1 MATAT
6 FTVKNIQT
14 DTKPV
19 IQTRP
24 KIHNAMWTMNGDELT
39 AASPP
44 PPGIVSNFDNPAES
58 LVPQVLV
65 VAIVLNLLAIIFC
78 GIRLYTVKV
87 VIHRHQRDDD
97 LIFIGLLFA
106 TAYSVIQVYETR
118 NGAGH
123 HIWDVSRADA
133 VAFHKLSMVDLA
145 AYSLSVLF
153 TKASIL
159 VFYLRFP
166 LKRAVRIVVY
176 VVMFAT
182 VAYSLAGALGWA
194 YLCTPME
201 KIWDMDV
208 SGTCV
213 DRSMWWL
220 MLSVCNV
227 ATDLAILLLPIWIL
241 SPLSLRL
248 VKKIEMTIFLMAGGF
263 LPPVPKSA
271 RRKSFGRQAV
281 DDVPDAEMRTVRSNW
296 PLKNEEPFDHVE
308 YQDFRLSQDHK
319 TLYPAK
325 PVDVAEMF
333 EGCGGMVLGQGRLC
347 VVGTVAQVWDDP
359 VGSPASYPLQ
369 LSLRRTG
376 HVYRPAPRYMAL
388 VSEPW
393 YQSPVLRI
401 STDVM
406 SVDELGGSADD
417 AEKLGLGKMRGPVNV
432 ASDHVAASAMNV
444 SARIGS

>member
-1 MATAT
+1 
-6 FTVKNIQT
+6 
-14 DTKPV
+14 
-19 IQTRP
+19 
-24 KIHNAMWTMNGDELT
+24 MWTRSEDELT

-65 VAIVLNLLAIIFC
+65 VTIVLNLLAIIFC

-87 VIHRHQRDDD
+87 MIHRHQRDDD

-208 SGTCV
+208 PGTCV

-263 LPPVPKSA
+263 VLGPSIVRMVMIPLGFNNADFTWTASISIIWCVVEANVGIICTCLPFLKAFMKHVAPGIVKRFYVPDEPQSPTVFDRAAALQSLPPVPKSA

-308 YQDFRLSQDHK
+308 YQDIRLLQDHK
-319 TLYPAK
+319 TPYPAK
-325 PVDVAEMF
+325 PVDVAEM
-333 EGCGGMVLGQGRLC
+333 V
-347 VVGTVAQVWDDP
+347 
-359 VGSPASYPLQ
+359 
-369 LSLRRTG
+369 
-376 HVYRPAPRYMAL
+376 
-388 VSEPW
+388 
-393 YQSPVLRI
+393 
-401 STDVM
+401 
-406 SVDELGGSADD
+406 
-417 AEKLGLGKMRGPVNV
+417 
-432 ASDHVAASAMNV
+432 
-444 SARIGS
+444 

>member
-1 MATAT
+1 
-6 FTVKNIQT
+6 
-14 DTKPV
+14 
-19 IQTRP
+19 
-24 KIHNAMWTMNGDELT
+24 MWTMSEDELV

-44 PPGIVSNFDNPAES
+44 PPGVVSNFDNPAES
-58 LVPQVLV
+58 LVPQVLI
-65 VAIVLNLLAIIFC
+65 VAILLNLLAIIFC

-166 LKRAVRIVVY
+166 LNRAVKIVVY

-201 KIWDMDV
+201 RIWDMDV
-208 SGTCV
+208 PGTCV

-263 LPPVPKSA
+263 VLGPSIVRMVMIPLGFNNADFTWTASISIIWCVVEANVGIICTCLPFLKAFMKHVAPGIAKRFYVPGEPQSPTVFDRAAALQSLPPVPKSA

-281 DDVPDAEMRTVRSNW
+281 GDVPDAEMRTVRSNW
-296 PLKNEEPFDHVE
+296 PLKNEEPSDYVE
-308 YQDFRLSQDHK
+308 YQDVRLSQDHK
-319 TLYPAK
+319 TPYPAK
-325 PVDVAEMF
+325 PVDVTEM
-333 EGCGGMVLGQGRLC
+333 V
-347 VVGTVAQVWDDP
+347 
-359 VGSPASYPLQ
+359 
-369 LSLRRTG
+369 
-376 HVYRPAPRYMAL
+376 
-388 VSEPW
+388 
-393 YQSPVLRI
+393 
-401 STDVM
+401 
-406 SVDELGGSADD
+406 
-417 AEKLGLGKMRGPVNV
+417 
-432 ASDHVAASAMNV
+432 
-444 SARIGS
+444 

>member
-1 MATAT
+1 MSE
-6 FTVKNIQT
+6 
-14 DTKPV
+14 
-19 IQTRP
+19 
-24 KIHNAMWTMNGDELT
+24 DELV

-44 PPGIVSNFDNPAES
+44 PPGVVSNFDNPAES
-58 LVPQVLV
+58 LVPQVLI
-65 VAIVLNLLAIIFC
+65 VAILLNLLAIIFC

-176 VVMFAT
+176 MVMFAT

-201 KIWDMDV
+201 RIWDMDV
-208 SGTCV
+208 PGTCV

-263 LPPVPKSA
+263 VLGPSIVRMVMIPLGFNNADFTWTASISIIWCVVEANVGIICTCLPFLKAFMKHVAPGIAKRFYVPDEPQSPTVFDRAAALQSLPPVLKSA

-281 DDVPDAEMRTVRSNW
+281 GDVPDAEMRTVRSNW

-308 YQDFRLSQDHK
+308 YQDVRLSQDHK
-319 TLYPAK
+319 TPYPAK
-325 PVDVAEMF
+325 PVDVTEM
-333 EGCGGMVLGQGRLC
+333 V
-347 VVGTVAQVWDDP
+347 
-359 VGSPASYPLQ
+359 
-369 LSLRRTG
+369 
-376 HVYRPAPRYMAL
+376 
-388 VSEPW
+388 
-393 YQSPVLRI
+393 
-401 STDVM
+401 
-406 SVDELGGSADD
+406 
-417 AEKLGLGKMRGPVNV
+417 
-432 ASDHVAASAMNV
+432 
-444 SARIGS
+444 